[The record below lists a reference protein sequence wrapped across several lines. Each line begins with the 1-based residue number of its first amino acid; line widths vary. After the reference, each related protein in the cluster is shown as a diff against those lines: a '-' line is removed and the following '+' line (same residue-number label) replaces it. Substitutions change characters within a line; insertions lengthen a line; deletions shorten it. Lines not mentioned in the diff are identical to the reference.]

1 MSEFDKYRET
11 LPLHQMI
18 VSANCCRHA
27 FEYRQAKIDELQE
40 ANLNL
45 EGECVHLQKRIDTAL
60 NLIGNWWHPD
70 VDQKLFLIGL
80 EKALRGG
87 DQNLKN
93 TAQTIENSAIG
104 GGDQNAT

>member
-40 ANLNL
+40 SNLNL
-45 EGECVHLQKRIDTAL
+45 EGECVQLQNRIDTAL
-60 NLIGNWWHPD
+60 ALIDTSSYAEIQRRFPD
-70 VDQKLFLIGL
+70 FMDQLK
-80 EKALRGG
+80 EALRG
-87 DQNLKN
+87 DH
-93 TAQTIENSAIG
+93 
-104 GGDQNAT
+104 AT

>member
-40 ANLNL
+40 SNLNL
-45 EGECVHLQKRIDTAL
+45 EGECVQLQNRIDTAL
-60 NLIGNWWHPD
+60 ALIDTSSYAEIQRRLPD
-70 VDQKLFLIGL
+70 FMDQLK
-80 EKALRGG
+80 EALRG
-87 DQNLKN
+87 DHS
-93 TAQTIENSAIG
+93 T
-104 GGDQNAT
+104 